1 VEASFR
7 HGTTAIV
14 LGTIDD
20 TLDLPNHGERC
31 PEGSSCRDG
40 SGATETLQMTQSTT
54 SNPDP
59 AVDRI
64 DGLPSVVALESTGGL
79 QAQLHRRAWETTR
92 KRFGDEVFV
101 RGVVEISNHC
111 RENCHYCGMRRS
123 NRDLKRFR
131 AKLDALLELL
141 IHRRPASIT
150 DLNIQA
156 GEDPVAVREIAIPL
170 IRALRRETPLGISVC
185 LGTLSPDLSSELRA
199 AGATTYIIK
208 FETSQDPLYR
218 SFEAPGTLEERLG
231 HIRWLAGN
239 GWRVSSG
246 FISGLPGQG
255 VTGLLE
261 DIRMALTL
269 PLIGCSVSP
278 FVPGESTP
286 LQGSPIGSF
295 DHTLNAMALLRI
307 LRPDWVIPAV
317 SALNIVGAASG
328 YRAGLRAGA
337 NLCTINLTPAEM
349 RDDYLLYKRD
359 RFIMDEERVL
369 SAVTQEGL
377 QVSSRSLASFLG
389 A

>member
-1 VEASFR
+1 
-7 HGTTAIV
+7 
-14 LGTIDD
+14 
-20 TLDLPNHGERC
+20 
-31 PEGSSCRDG
+31 
-40 SGATETLQMTQSTT
+40 MTQATT
-54 SNPDP
+54 SNPDR
-59 AVDRI
+59 AVDLS
-64 DGLPSVVALESTGGL
+64 DDLPSMAALESTAGL
-79 QAQLHRRAWETTR
+79 QEALHRRAWEATR

-131 AKLDALLELL
+131 AKLDALLDLL
-141 IHRRPASIT
+141 IHRRPKSIT

-170 IRALRRETPLGISVC
+170 IRTLRRETPLGISVC
-185 LGTLSPDLSSELRA
+185 LGTLSADLSAELHA

-231 HIRWLAGN
+231 QIRWLAGN

-255 VTGLLE
+255 VSGLLE
-261 DIRMALTL
+261 DIGTALSL

-278 FVPGESTP
+278 FVPGESIP
-286 LQGSPIGSF
+286 LQSSPVGSF
-295 DHTLNAMALLRI
+295 NHTLNTMALLRI

-317 SALNIVGAASG
+317 SALNIVGAGSG
-328 YRAGLRAGA
+328 YRAGLRSGA
-337 NLCTINLTPAEM
+337 NLCTINLTPAEV

-369 SAVTQEGL
+369 SAIAQEGL
-377 QVSSRSLASFLG
+377 QISRRSLASFLG

>member
-1 VEASFR
+1 MS
-7 HGTTAIV
+7 
-14 LGTIDD
+14 
-20 TLDLPNHGERC
+20 P
-31 PEGSSCRDG
+31 
-40 SGATETLQMTQSTT
+40 
-54 SNPDP
+54 NPDP
-59 AVDRI
+59 AVDRAE
-64 DGLPSVVALESTGGL
+64 DFPALTDVEATGTH
-79 QAQLHRRAWETTR
+79 QQQLHRRAWDATR
-92 KRFGDEVFV
+92 GRFGDMVFV

-123 NRDLKRFR
+123 NRDLKRYR
-131 AKLDALLELL
+131 AKLDALSELL
-141 IHRRPASIT
+141 IHRRPPCIT

-170 IRALRRETPLGISVC
+170 IRTLRRETPLGISVC
-185 LGTLSPDLSSELRA
+185 LGTLSADLCSELLS

-208 FETSQDPLYR
+208 FETSQEPQYR

-231 HIRWLAGN
+231 QIRWLARN

-255 VTGLLE
+255 APGLLG
-261 DIRMALTL
+261 DIRTAVHL

-286 LQGSPIGSF
+286 LQGGGIGNF

-317 SALNIVGAASG
+317 SALNIVGASSG
-328 YRAGLRAGA
+328 YRGGLRAGA

-359 RFIMDEERVL
+359 RFIMDEDRVL
-369 SAVTQEGL
+369 SAISQEGL
-377 QVSSRSLASFLG
+377 KVSPRSLASFLG

>member
-1 VEASFR
+1 
-7 HGTTAIV
+7 
-14 LGTIDD
+14 
-20 TLDLPNHGERC
+20 
-31 PEGSSCRDG
+31 
-40 SGATETLQMTQSTT
+40 MTQTRT
-54 SNPDP
+54 SDSDT
-59 AVDRI
+59 AFKRI
-64 DGLPSVVALESTGGL
+64 DGLPSVVALESTGVL
-79 QAQLHRRAWETTR
+79 QDQLHRRAWDATR
-92 KRFGDEVFV
+92 ERFGDAVFV
-101 RGVVEISNHC
+101 RGVVEISNQC

-123 NRDLKRFR
+123 NRELKRFR

-156 GEDPVAVREIAIPL
+156 GEDPVAVREIALPL
-170 IRALRRETPLGISVC
+170 IRTLRRETRLGISVC
-185 LGTLSPDLSSELRA
+185 LGTLSTDLSTELLS

-208 FETSQDPLYR
+208 FETSHDPLYR
-218 SFEAPGTLEERLG
+218 SFEAPGTLEERIG
-231 HIRWLAGN
+231 QIRWLAGN

-255 VTGLLE
+255 VTGLLG
-261 DIRMALTL
+261 DIRTALNL

-295 DHTLNAMALLRI
+295 DYTLNAMALLRI

-317 SALNIVGAASG
+317 SALNIVGASSG
-328 YRAGLRAGA
+328 YRGGLRVGA

-369 SAVTQEGL
+369 SAISQEGL
-377 QVSSRSLASFLG
+377 RVSPRSLASFLG